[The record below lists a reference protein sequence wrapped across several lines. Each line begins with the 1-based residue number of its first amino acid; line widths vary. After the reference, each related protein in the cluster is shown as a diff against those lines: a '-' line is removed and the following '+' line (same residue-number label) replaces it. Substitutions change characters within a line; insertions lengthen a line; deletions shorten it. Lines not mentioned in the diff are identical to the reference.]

1 MVQVGHEKVVDITL
15 PVSAG
20 TNLPVST
27 VNSGGVYGWSQ
38 SAVCIN
44 NMKLHLWNTGSQ
56 SVNINSDQ
64 KICCLFISF

>member
-1 MVQVGHEKVVDITL
+1 MQADHEKAVDITL

-27 VNSGGVYGWSQ
+27 VNSSSVSGWSQ

-44 NMKLHLWNTGSQ
+44 DMKLHLWNTGSQ
-56 SVNINSDQ
+56 SVNINSGI

>member
-1 MVQVGHEKVVDITL
+1 MVQADSEKVVTITL

-27 VNSGGVYGWSQ
+27 VNSGGVSGWSQ
-38 SAVCIN
+38 SAVSIN

-56 SVNINSDQ
+56 AVNINSGL